1 MPDHY
6 YSRQV
11 ISNTDVLGVRASYY
25 YGKKPGTS
33 DITYSVSE
41 SSDGP
46 FTPKAIAHVT
56 VVSKEDYLALTGLDH
71 IHKWYYSY
79 DSDGPTCIK
88 ESVSSRKCMT
98 CGENQIIEVRPKT
111 EHQYIYAYT
120 DNGYIYRCKVCKAVY
135 EADETTNPGTGIG
148 SQTPGGSSGS
158 QAPESGNG
166 TAQAPHSHSW
176 SYETRKATCEKEGA
190 SIRVCRVCG
199 TEETLSATP
208 KLEHQYVSKV
218 TTPATATKS
227 GVRTYTCSLCGDSY
241 TETIQKIG
249 GTTES
254 AIVKDP
260 NAKAA
265 VSSNQGE
272 QNYSWYASK
281 PVTSYLYERQDGNLT
296 RVECIEGKVVVENY
310 DSSFQLLTSDSV
322 PMELELF
329 GGFYA
334 GEGYNFLIFGQQNP
348 EESQSKEVVRVV
360 KYSKDWKRLDVSSLK
375 GANTTIPFRAGSLRC
390 AEYNGML
397 YITTSHQMFKS
408 KDGLNH
414 QSNLLIG
421 IRESDM
427 AITDSRYEVL
437 YAATGYVSH
446 SFNQF
451 ILVDDSGRLVTM
463 DHGDAYPRS
472 AVLFQYK
479 NSAGSEKFGTA
490 SYGEVMTFYGAIGE
504 NYTNAALGGL
514 AASGRNYLSVMN
526 TAAQDGSANSKS
538 VRNVVLYVTGQS
550 DLNSTKTVQLTN
562 YSANGNTSA
571 SVPQLVKLSEDRF
584 LVLWEINTMDQYG
597 NFEAD
602 GTICYAF
609 VDGSGKQIGQA
620 QSEKARLS
628 DCQPITVDG
637 KAVWYVTSNGAPKFY
652 EIDQNG
658 NLTAYSAA
666 SSGTQQPGQT
676 APGTTEKPNETLPGQ
691 SASGLDFKDVPANA
705 YYLDAVK
712 WAVDQN
718 ITGGTSANT
727 FSPNASCTRA
737 QMVTFLWRTF
747 GAPQPKSDSGFADVP
762 ADSYYAKAVAWA
774 VEHGIT
780 QGTSED
786 RFSPDAVCTRAQG
799 ITFLYRMA
807 GSPAASGS
815 AGFLDVADSDY
826 FASPVLW
833 AKTQNVT
840 GGVGNG
846 LFGSA
851 DRCTRAQIVTF
862 IFRAFG
868 K

>member
-1 MPDHY
+1 MRRQKNLQRAASVTLSALLLAGAAASPALAANVRARHDLTAALTLANDSLYRPSSIGGTYLGVNDDGLYEFEVTIPADFQSQPTPLEPDHY
-6 YSRQV
+6 YLQHE
-11 ISNTDVLGVRASYY
+11 ISNPEVLGSRAQYY
-25 YGKKPGTS
+25 YGIRPGKS

-46 FTPKAIAHVT
+46 FTPKAIVHVT

-98 CGENQIIEVRPKT
+98 CGENQIIEVRPK
-111 EHQYIYAYT
+111 
-120 DNGYIYRCKVCKAVY
+120 
-135 EADETTNPGTGIG
+135 
-148 SQTPGGSSGS
+148 
-158 QAPESGNG
+158 
-166 TAQAPHSHSW
+166 
-176 SYETRKATCEKEGA
+176 
-190 SIRVCRVCG
+190 
-199 TEETLSATP
+199 
-208 KLEHQYVSKV
+208 LEHQYESRV

-254 AIVKDP
+254 VIVKDP

-360 KYSKDWKRLDVSSLK
+360 KYSKDWKRLDASSLK

-408 KDGLNH
+408 KDRLNH

-427 AITDSRYEVL
+427 AITDSRYDVL

-451 ILVDDSGRLVTM
+451 ILVDESGRLVTM

-479 NSAGSEKFGTA
+479 NPAGSEKFGTA

-526 TAAQDGSANSKS
+526 TAVQNGSANSKS

-562 YSANGNTSA
+562 YSAGGTTSA

-602 GTICYAF
+602 GTICYVI

-620 QSEKARLS
+620 QSGKARLS

-637 KAVWYVTSNGAPKFY
+637 KAVWYVTSNSAPKFY
-652 EIDQNG
+652 EINQNG
-658 NLTAYSAA
+658 SLTAYSAA
-666 SSGTQQPGQT
+666 SSGTQQ
-676 APGTTEKPNETLPGQ
+676 LGQ

-737 QMVTFLWRTF
+737 QMVTFLWRAA
-747 GAPQPKSDSGFADVP
+747 GSPAPKSTTNPFKDISSTDYFYNAVLWAVEQGITSGTGADTFSPGATVTRGQTVTFLHRAAGSPLAGSSGFNDVSDG
-762 ADSYYAKAVAWA
+762 AYYAKAVAWA
-774 VEHGIT
+774 NENGIT
-780 QGTSED
+780 SGTGSNK
-786 RFSPDAVCTRAQG
+786 FSPGADCTR
-799 ITFLYRMA
+799 
-807 GSPAASGS
+807 S
-815 AGFLDVADSDY
+815 
-826 FASPVLW
+826 
-833 AKTQNVT
+833 
-840 GGVGNG
+840 
-846 LFGSA
+846 
-851 DRCTRAQIVTF
+851 QIVTLLY
-862 IFRAFG
+862 RANN
-868 K
+868 